1 MKEYLIL
8 STFVSCHNKTKI
20 MNIRRAMREKPE
32 AHTSALNDVLFILL
46 FFFLIIATLAN
57 PNVIKLTNPTANNDT
72 KVKQTVVVSINA
84 DQQFFVGT
92 TPIMAD
98 SLAAAIQTR
107 ISAAQ
112 DTEPTIVINADK
124 NAIADN
130 IVAVMRAGQSLNVK
144 TVLAVQKAAVE

>member
-1 MKEYLIL
+1 
-8 STFVSCHNKTKI
+8 
-20 MNIRRAMREKPE
+20 MNIRRAMRDKPE

-84 DQQFFVGT
+84 EQQFFVGT
-92 TPIMAD
+92 TPVVAD
-98 SLAAAIQTR
+98 SLAAALQTR
-107 ISAAQ
+107 IAASQ

-124 NAIADN
+124 SAIADN

-144 TVLAVQKAAVE
+144 TVLAVQKAATAQ